1 MQLPI
6 MAFWL
11 MSGNIRR
18 VRAGADM
25 RDLAMNLAAQSSEGA
40 KDYHER
46 LVLELGTVTSA
57 PVTLDMERDEEG
69 FEELKALAAVM

>member
-18 VRAGADM
+18 VRASSDM
-25 RDLAMNLAAQSSEGA
+25 RGLAMNLAAQSSEGA
-40 KDYHER
+40 QDYQER
-46 LVLELGTVTSA
+46 LILELGTVTSA
-57 PVTLDMERDEEG
+57 PVVLDTERDEEG
-69 FEELKALAAVM
+69 FEELKAIAAAM